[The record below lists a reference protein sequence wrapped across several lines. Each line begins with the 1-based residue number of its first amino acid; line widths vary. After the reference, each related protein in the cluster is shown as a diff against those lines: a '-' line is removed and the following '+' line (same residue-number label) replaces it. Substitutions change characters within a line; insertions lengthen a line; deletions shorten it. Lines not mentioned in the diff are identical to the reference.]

1 MCPPN
6 VFSVAMLTSRR
17 VVLAGPA
24 LILAG
29 VLLVPS
35 IGAAQASTQPAA
47 AVAAPAFPDYMHGM
61 RVVPELKALKYRSIG
76 PSQGG
81 RVTRVAGVPGDPNT
95 YYAATA
101 TGGIWKSTDG
111 GLSFKAIFDDQPT
124 STIGS
129 LALAPSDPNIVY
141 AGSGEA
147 NMRGNVAPGNGIYK
161 SLDAGKTWSRVWVQA
176 GQIGTMIVHPQNP
189 DVAFAAVLGHAFGPN
204 PERGVY
210 RTRDGGRTWQ
220 PVLRKDADTGA
231 SDVAFDP
238 SNPNVVFAG
247 LWQARRRPW
256 ELVSGGPGSGLYV
269 SRDGGDTWKQ
279 LTGKGL
285 PDGPWGKI
293 GVAVAPSDGRRV
305 YALIEGDYGGLFR
318 SDDGGDKWTRASADH
333 KVRQRAW
340 YYSTMTVNPANPDDV
355 WFPQVPMVRSIDG
368 GHTLKV
374 VRGFRHGD
382 HHDMWIDPKNPRRM
396 IDGNDGGVEI
406 SNDGGDTWTPV
417 FLPIGQFY
425 HVSVDTRVPFRVA
438 GAMQDL
444 GTAQGP
450 SNSLGRGG
458 IASGD
463 WYDVGGGEAGHVVSK
478 PDEPDIVYAG
488 EYLGYISRYD
498 HRTRQARNVSA
509 YPENGS
515 GHGAED
521 LKYRF
526 QWTAPIAT
534 SPHDPQVVYHG
545 GNVLFRTNDG
555 GQTWTPISADL
566 TRNDR
571 SKQKWSGGPIT
582 GDNTGVEF
590 YCTIFAIAE
599 SPKQKGVIWVGSD
612 DGLVHVTRDGGG
624 TWTNVT
630 SAMTGFPEWGTVSLI
645 EPSPF
650 DAASAYVVVDAH
662 RMDDMRPYLY
672 VTGDYGRTW
681 RRLDGGLPQDIYLHA
696 VREDPQ
702 KPGQLYAG
710 TERGVIYSTDA
721 GATWRSLQLNLPTV
735 PVHDLI
741 VKDQSLVLGT
751 HGRSIWILDDLV
763 PVRELSPQAAQQD
776 LVAFTAPDAT
786 RWRYAS
792 TPRQRGAGENPPS
805 GAAIYYFLKAKP
817 KGELTLDV
825 LDAQQR
831 VVRHLSSVPPPKEDD
846 PDGEDDEEARLKKV
860 LPTDPGVQRAV
871 WDLMREGAKKIP
883 NARIDAGNPERGPM
897 MPPGA
902 YTVRVTA
909 DGRTVTTPLRVVRD
923 PRVTVSDADL
933 QAQEAFA
940 IQVRDDITTLE
951 GLVAQLRTVRQ
962 QITARRSLLEGRPN
976 ARDLLTTGDRIVAR
990 CDDIER
996 LLHNPTAEVTYDILA
1011 QRGGA
1016 RLYSRLA
1023 PLLAF
1028 VNEGDGPPTQGM
1040 KEVFAT
1046 YHDELT
1052 RLAAD
1057 VRSLIDKDVAELNQ
1071 TANNAGLGY
1080 VVTR

>member
-1 MCPPN
+1 
-6 VFSVAMLTSRR
+6 MLISRR
-17 VVLAGPA
+17 LT
-24 LILAG
+24 
-29 VLLVPS
+29 
-35 IGAAQASTQPAA
+35 IGALGLAAALVLPFTSLTAQTVAQPGSATAQAAT
-47 AVAAPAFPDYMHGM
+47 PDTAHGLP
-61 RVVPELKALKYRSIG
+61 VVSELKALKYRSIG

-101 TGGIWKSTDG
+101 SGGVWKSTDG
-111 GLSFKAIFDDQPT
+111 GFTFKAIFDDQLT
-124 STIGS
+124 STVGS
-129 LALAPSDPNIVY
+129 IAVAASNPNVIY

-147 NMRGNVAPGNGIYK
+147 NIRGNVAPGNGIYK
-161 SLDAGKTWSRVWVQA
+161 SVDSGKTWSRVWAQV

-220 PVLRKDADTGA
+220 PVLQKDADTGA

-269 SRDGGDTWKQ
+269 SRDGGDTWKA
-279 LTGKGL
+279 LTKGL
-285 PDGPWGKI
+285 PDAPWGKV
-293 GVAVAPSDGRRV
+293 GVAVAPSDARRV
-305 YALIEGDYGGLFR
+305 YALIEGENGGLFR
-318 SDDGGDKWTRASADH
+318 SDDGGDSWTRASADRR
-333 KVRQRAW
+333 VRQRPW
-340 YYSTMTVNPANPDDV
+340 YYSTMTINPANADDV

-368 GHTLKV
+368 GHTLNV

-382 HHDMWIDPKNPRRM
+382 HHDVWIDPKNPRRM

-406 SNDGGDTWTPV
+406 STDGGDTWTAAL
-417 FLPIGQFY
+417 LPIGQFY
-425 HVSVDTRVPFRVA
+425 HVSADTRVPFRVA

-458 IASGD
+458 IVAGD

-545 GNVLFRTNDG
+545 GNVLFRTTDG
-555 GQTWTPISADL
+555 GQTWSPISPDL
-566 TRNDR
+566 TRNDK

-582 GDNTGVEF
+582 GDNTGIEF
-590 YCTIFAIAE
+590 YCTIFTVAE
-599 SPKQKGVIWVGSD
+599 SPKQKGVIWAGSD

-624 TWTNVT
+624 SWTNVT
-630 SAMTGFPEWGTVSLI
+630 SGMKGLPEWGTISLI

-650 DAASAYVVVDAH
+650 DAGTAYVIVDAH
-662 RMDDMRPYLY
+662 RLDDLRPYLF
-672 VTGDYGRTW
+672 VTSDYGSTW
-681 RRLDGGLPQDIYLHA
+681 KRLDTGLPQDIYLHA

-702 KPGQLYAG
+702 KRGQLYVG
-710 TERGVIYSTDA
+710 TERGVIYSSDA

-735 PVHDLI
+735 PVHDLV
-741 VKDQSLVLGT
+741 VKDQSLVLAT
-751 HGRSIWILDDLV
+751 HGRSLWILDDLV
-763 PVRELSPQAAQQD
+763 PLRELSQQVVQQD
-776 LVAFTAPDAT
+776 LFAFPTPDAT
-786 RWRYAS
+786 RWRYAA
-792 TPRQRGAGENPPS
+792 TERQRGAGQNPPG
-805 GAAIYYFLKAKP
+805 GAAIYYFLKSKP
-817 KGELTLDV
+817 KGELTIEI

-831 VVRHLSSVPPPKEDD
+831 LVRRLSSVPLPKDDD
-846 PDGEDDEEARLKKV
+846 PEAEDDEEARLKKA
-860 LPTDPGVQRAV
+860 LPTDPGVERAV
-871 WDLMREGAKKIP
+871 WDLTREGAKKMAR
-883 NARIDAGNPERGPM
+883 ARIDAGDPERGPM
-897 MPPGA
+897 VPPGT
-902 YTVRVTA
+902 YTARISA

-923 PRVTVSDADL
+923 PRATISDADL
-933 QAQEAFA
+933 EAQEAFV
-940 IQVRDDITTLE
+940 IQVRDDITTLAS
-951 GLVAQLRTVRQ
+951 LVEQLRVVRQ
-962 QITARRSLLEGRPN
+962 QITARRSLLEARAN
-976 ARDLLTTGDRIVAR
+976 ARELLASGDRIAAR
-990 CDDIER
+990 CDVLER
-996 LLHNPTAEVTYDILA
+996 QLHNPTAEVTYDILA

-1016 RLYSRLA
+1016 MLYSRLA
-1023 PLLAF
+1023 PLMSFAD
-1028 VNEGDGPPTQGM
+1028 EGDGAPTQGM
-1040 KEVFAT
+1040 KEMFAV
-1046 YHDELT
+1046 YHAELT
-1052 RLAAD
+1052 RLASD
-1057 VRSLIDKDVAELNQ
+1057 VQSLVDKDVAELNAAA
-1071 TANNAGLGY
+1071 TKAGIGY